1 MSITLN
7 GQPWRMPLVASKKLA
22 KHPIILKHLVRVR
35 YMPERALCVPKSI
48 PCVSATPCTLT

>member
-22 KHPIILKHLVRVR
+22 KHVCVCVCVC
-35 YMPERALCVPKSI
+35 LCVG
-48 PCVSATPCTLT
+48 VSDNFLFVFYLGYYIVLVLI